1 MEYMTI
7 KEASEKWSIGERRIR
22 KLIQDGRVEGAVK
35 QGMNWTIPKDKSKPI
50 DKRNKIEDNIIFN
63 IENSLLQ
70 EIDCMKEKLDS
81 KRPLSKVTVESL
93 KNNFNLQFTYNS
105 NAIEGNTLTLSE
117 TRVVLE
123 GITVGGKTIKEH
135 LEAIN
140 HKDAILYLEQI
151 VEENEELS
159 ELEIRNIHRLVL
171 KEIDNENAG
180 KYRNCNVVI
189 LGAEHI
195 PPDYTV
201 VKEKMEEL
209 ILRYK
214 DWCKKYHPIIVS
226 ALLHGE
232 FVKIHPF
239 SDGNGRA
246 ARLLMNFEII
256 RNGYTPVIIK
266 NEIRSKYYDA
276 LDKAHNTGDYT
287 DFIELAIN
295 SVKDSLTN
303 YLKLV

>member
-123 GITVGGKTIKEH
+123 GITVGGKTIKEQ

-151 VEENEELS
+151 VQENEELS

-189 LGAEHI
+189 LGTEHI

-287 DFIELAIN
+287 DFIEIAIN
-295 SVKDSLTN
+295 SAKDSLTN

>member
-1 MEYMTI
+1 
-7 KEASEKWSIGERRIR
+7 
-22 KLIQDGRVEGAVK
+22 
-35 QGMNWTIPKDKSKPI
+35 
-50 DKRNKIEDNIIFN
+50 KRNKIEDNIIFN

-151 VEENEELS
+151 VQENEELS

>member
-151 VEENEELS
+151 VQENEELS

-189 LGAEHI
+189 LGTEHI

-287 DFIELAIN
+287 DFIEIAIN
-295 SVKDSLTN
+295 SAKDSLTN

>member
-151 VEENEELS
+151 VQENEELS

-189 LGAEHI
+189 LGTEHI

>member
-189 LGAEHI
+189 LGTEHI

-239 SDGNGRA
+239 SDGNGRT

>member
-123 GITVGGKTIKEH
+123 GITVGGKTIKEQ

-151 VEENEELS
+151 VQENEELS

-189 LGAEHI
+189 LGTEHI